1 MFYAQKRLMEIGILY
16 MASKNMMR
24 KILLL
29 LFALVIAFIIW
40 SFSVVGGKIVFRYT
54 GNLELDG
61 SKIESTDNLYNFKY
75 VRELSLYDWKI
86 DNFEYLEVMKKL
98 EKLAI
103 ITDIDLTTDSNFKSI
118 SKCSQLEEFMY
129 GGFVGCEIDNLLCF
143 SEMNKLE
150 TLWLDVDK
158 IRSIEGWNML
168 SDTLKLLYIKGVT
181 NETYLNLK
189 DFKNLESVT
198 IDSDSLKEIII
209 NNPKLTRLTLSID
222 SLEKISVSEEC
233 IKLEVV
239 NINDCKRVE
248 IDVDMFLKLESLKE
262 IVIPKDSLNKSD
274 INRLSN
280 KGIEIESYDGTKKI
294 LY

>member
-1 MFYAQKRLMEIGILY
+1 M
-16 MASKNMMR
+16 
-24 KILLL
+24 
-29 LFALVIAFIIW
+29 
-40 SFSVVGGKIVFRYT
+40 
-54 GNLELDG
+54 
-61 SKIESTDNLYNFKY
+61 
-75 VRELSLYDWKI
+75 
-86 DNFEYLEVMKKL
+86 
-98 EKLAI
+98 
-103 ITDIDLTTDSNFKSI
+103 
-118 SKCSQLEEFMY
+118 
-129 GGFVGCEIDNLLCF
+129 
-143 SEMNKLE
+143 
-150 TLWLDVDK
+150 
-158 IRSIEGWNML
+158 
-168 SDTLKLLYIKGVT
+168 T

>member
-86 DNFEYLEVMKKL
+86 DDFEYLEVMKKL
-98 EKLAI
+98 EKL
-103 ITDIDLTTDSNFKSI
+103 S
-118 SKCSQLEEFMY
+118 
-129 GGFVGCEIDNLLCF
+129 
-143 SEMNKLE
+143 
-150 TLWLDVDK
+150 
-158 IRSIEGWNML
+158 
-168 SDTLKLLYIKGVT
+168 
-181 NETYLNLK
+181 
-189 DFKNLESVT
+189 

>member
-40 SFSVVGGKIVFRYT
+40 SFSAVGGKIVFRYT

-75 VRELSLYDWKI
+75 VRELRLYDWKI
-86 DNFEYLEVMKKL
+86 DDFEYLEVMKKL

-103 ITDIDLTTDSNFKSI
+103 ITDIDLTTDPNFKSI
-118 SKCSQLEEFMY
+118 SKCSQLQEFMY
-129 GGFVGCEIDNLLCF
+129 GGFIGCEIDNLLCF
-143 SEMNKLE
+143 SEMSKLE

-158 IRSIEGWNML
+158 IRSIEGLSML
-168 SDTLKLLYIKGVT
+168 SHTLKLLYIKGVT

-189 DFKNLESVT
+189 DFESLESAT
-198 IDSDSLKEIII
+198 ISSDSLKEIMID
-209 NNPKLTRLTLSID
+209 NPKLNHLALSID
-222 SLEKISVSEEC
+222 SLEKLIISDEC
-233 IKLEVV
+233 IKLESV
-239 NINDCKRVE
+239 NINDCKKVE
-248 IDVDMFLKLESLKE
+248 IDVDMFLKLESLRE
-262 IVIPKDSLNKSD
+262 IVIPKDSLNKDD

-280 KGIEIESYDGTKKI
+280 KGIEVESYDGTKII
-294 LY
+294 LH